1 MAQPTSRFRVLSGI
15 LAVGQLG
22 ISLIVPILLFTG
34 LGVYLT
40 ERFSVGAW
48 LTVLCVVVGVVTAG
62 CTFYHVA
69 REFLA
74 RMRAEDKPCPG
85 TTAAGETG
93 AETDRADALRAA
105 AAIRTETNGADA
117 APSKE
122 TTDADAASPA
132 ESTGAG
138 TVPTRLLSGDT
149 PTDHRHP
156 GGDHT

>member
-22 ISLIVPILLFTG
+22 TSLIVPILLFTG

-40 ERFSVGAW
+40 ERFSAGAW
-48 LTVLCVVVGVVTAG
+48 LTVLCVIVGVVTAG
-62 CTFYHVA
+62 CTFYRVA

-74 RMRAEDKPCPG
+74 RMRAEDKPRG
-85 TTAAGETG
+85 EATAA
-93 AETDRADALRAA
+93 TDT
-105 AAIRTETNGADA
+105 IHTEKTQDNR
-117 APSKE
+117 P
-122 TTDADAASPA
+122 
-132 ESTGAG
+132 TGAG
-138 TVPTRLLSGDT
+138 AAPDHPAPGYA

>member
-48 LTVLCVVVGVVTAG
+48 LTVLCVIVGVVTAG
-62 CTFYHVA
+62 CTFYRVA

-74 RMRAEDKPCPG
+74 RMRAEDKPRGGANDAAHADPIHTQKTNENQ
-85 TTAAGETG
+85 TTG
-93 AETDRADALRAA
+93 AA
-105 AAIRTETNGADA
+105 AAPGHPAPGDA
-117 APSKE
+117 
-122 TTDADAASPA
+122 
-132 ESTGAG
+132 
-138 TVPTRLLSGDT
+138 